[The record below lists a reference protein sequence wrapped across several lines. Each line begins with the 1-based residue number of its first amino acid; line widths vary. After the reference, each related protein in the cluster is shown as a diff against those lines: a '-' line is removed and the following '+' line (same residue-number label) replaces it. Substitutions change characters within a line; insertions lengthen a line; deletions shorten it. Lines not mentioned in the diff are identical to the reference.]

1 MVTIEAKIEDIIS
14 FVGEKIAKSTLS
26 IFLLYM
32 REVEKFSTFF
42 FFFIGLNVLTIYGE
56 ERFFPRSGREEYF
69 EYISTNKNNL
79 KRKEIL

>member
-42 FFFIGLNVLTIYGE
+42 FFYRIK
-56 ERFFPRSGREEYF
+56 RFNNIRGGTFL
-69 EYISTNKNNL
+69 ST
-79 KRKEIL
+79 

>member
-42 FFFIGLNVLTIYGE
+42 FFFIGLNVLTIHGMM
-56 ERFFPRSGREEYF
+56 RGTFL
-69 EYISTNKNNL
+69 ST
-79 KRKEIL
+79 